1 MMIDINQPETLRQH
15 TLVESVLYHLV
26 PGILIGVGYLLIAP
40 LTLKSGYPSVMALV
54 LAAILVLIP
63 LELGLLLWFGKRRNG
78 TWSLKGVV
86 LYRQKLPWTQ
96 YLLWVPIIFVA
107 SGVIMILST
116 PVNAYLASVFQCFP
130 ESFRLEMGFAGDIS
144 FNKLIMTYALHLIFI
159 VFLAP
164 AVEELYFR
172 GFLLPRMPKK
182 LRWAGPLVHSLLFAL
197 YHVWSPWMFVA
208 RTLALLPLIYVV
220 RWKQNLYLGMGAH
233 WLINS
238 IDFVMGVSFILQ
250 M

>member
-1 MMIDINQPETLRQH
+1 
-15 TLVESVLYHLV
+15 
-26 PGILIGVGYLLIAP
+26 
-40 LTLKSGYPSVMALV
+40 
-54 LAAILVLIP
+54 
-63 LELGLLLWFGKRRNG
+63 
-78 TWSLKGVV
+78 
-86 LYRQKLPWTQ
+86 
-96 YLLWVPIIFVA
+96 LWVPIIFVA
-107 SGVIMILST
+107 FGVIMTLSG
-116 PVNAYLASVFQCFP
+116 PINNQLASVFQWIS
-130 ESFRLEMGFAGDIS
+130 ETFRREMGLAGDFS
-144 FNKLIMTYALHLIFI
+144 RSKLVLTYALHLIFI

-238 IDFVMGVSFILQ
+238 IDFVMGVLIILQ
-250 M
+250 V